1 MNLEKE
7 EKIIYEL
14 KANINKT
21 NKQILRWIFLF
32 IILIIFGYIIYRFKE
47 TIPFAFVLGYVII
60 TIFSIY
66 GLIYIIF
73 IYSKNKNNKYILT
86 TKRVIAIDHSANV
99 SFCYI
104 NDISFAQI
112 CKEKNN
118 YGDLILHKI
127 NSNYNPTKIL
137 KSKLFMQNDS
147 SHIDFLG
154 IENPRKVLDNIL
166 SINNNIYVFDD
177 HIKTI
182 FNKNQTK
189 KRC

>member
-14 KANINKT
+14 RANINKT
-21 NKQILRWIFLF
+21 SKQILRWIFLF
-32 IILIIFGYIIYRFKE
+32 IILNIFGYIIYRFKE
-47 TIPFAFVLGYVII
+47 EIPIFIVLGYLII

-73 IYSKNKNNKYILT
+73 IYPKNKNNKYILT
-86 TKRVIAIDHSANV
+86 NKRVITISNSTNV

-104 NDISFAQI
+104 DDISMAEI
-112 CKEKNN
+112 CREKNN
-118 YGDLILHKI
+118 YGDLIFHKI
-127 NSNYNPTKIL
+127 NSNSDLTRIL
-137 KSKLFMQNDS
+137 KNKFFIKNDN

-154 IENPRKVLDNIL
+154 IENPRKVLDTIL
-166 SINNNIYVFDD
+166 SMNNDIYVFDD

-182 FNKNQTK
+182 FNKN
-189 KRC
+189 